1 MNGSESECIVPSGHS
16 AHQNPKAIAEVL
28 RILKANAR

>member
-1 MNGSESECIVPSGHS
+1 MELRANASSLKGHG
-16 AHQNPKAIAEVL
+16 AHQNPEAIAEVL

>member
-1 MNGSESECIVPSGHS
+1 MNGAENEYIVPSRHG
-16 AHQNPKAIAEVL
+16 AHQNPQAIAEVL

>member
-1 MNGSESECIVPSGHS
+1 MNGAESECIVPSDNG
-16 AHQNPKAIAEVL
+16 AHQNPQAIAEVL